1 MAKNSKSEVLTADEI
16 ITVGTNIRLAKTL
29 CELLYSGLNK
39 EIDIA
44 NIEMANISVLL
55 QRLMEEIYNQF
66 EEVEKKLDI

>member
-1 MAKNSKSEVLTADEI
+1 MKKIDNEQKLNSEEI
-16 ITVGTNIRLAKTL
+16 IAIGTNIRLAKTL

-39 EIDIA
+39 EIEIA

-55 QRLMEEIYNQF
+55 QRLMDDIYNQF

>member
-1 MAKNSKSEVLTADEI
+1 MKKSEMEPKLSSEEI
-16 ITVGTNIRLAKTL
+16 IAIGTNIRLAKTL

-39 EIDIA
+39 EIEIA

-55 QRLMEEIYNQF
+55 QRLMDDIYNQF